1 MKQAV
6 ATIERSYISC
16 RIRKAFLE
24 KKAAVR
30 SIQRYLRACLSGD
43 SDRRAYLALRK
54 ATVTVQ
60 SHWRRVICKRMLVK
74 MRRDRA
80 ASAIQ
85 VST

>member
-30 SIQRYLRACLSGD
+30 SIRGTSELVYLEAVIGGPIWLLGRQLLLSNHIGGELSVRECL
-43 SDRRAYLALRK
+43 LK
-54 ATVTVQ
+54 
-60 SHWRRVICKRMLVK
+60 
-74 MRRDRA
+74 
-80 ASAIQ
+80 
-85 VST
+85 